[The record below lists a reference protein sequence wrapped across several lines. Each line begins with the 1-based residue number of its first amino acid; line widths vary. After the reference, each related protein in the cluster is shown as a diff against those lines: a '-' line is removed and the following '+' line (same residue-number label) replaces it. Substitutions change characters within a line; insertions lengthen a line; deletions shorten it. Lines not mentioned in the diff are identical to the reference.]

1 MRSRSKSGV
10 IPNTSIIW
18 SSMPRCCAV
27 THTEVSIPAAFAARM
42 TGAILIASGRVP
54 KTARIRMS
62 ILSRSAEHGLR
73 CAICEHLPVVLL
85 DYAVPCRF
93 PRNRA
98 CLHKRVR
105 PSLGAGLRKQYVW
118 PRELLPGQKGRRHN
132 TLAAGAV
139 FNHFDLKS
147 KIRTRSLSLREYPD
161 IDSVEI
167 LCNFRGR
174 DISCCDHA
182 LTPMRF
188 QQPTPNVGGSNNE
201 QLCSGNTRPRGEKG
215 VHRKVHARK
224 GTVVTYVSNRKV
236 AFDS

>member
-1 MRSRSKSGV
+1 
-10 IPNTSIIW
+10 
-18 SSMPRCCAV
+18 MPRCCAV
-27 THTEVSIPAAFAARM
+27 THTEVTIPAAFAARM

-132 TLAAGAV
+132 TLAAGTV

-188 QQPTPNVGGSNNE
+188 QQPTPNVGGSHNKQPFPGNAPARRAK
-201 QLCSGNTRPRGEKG
+201 SGDPKVPAPKG
-215 VHRKVHARK
+215 NR
-224 GTVVTYVSNRKV
+224 VTHLSKRQD
-236 AFDS
+236 ALPC